1 MALDTEKGFKK
12 LFTTIALGEKGYH
25 QDYKR
30 VVALANKYEN
40 LITGDNVGELLKR
53 FTPRENETQFAQRVR
68 LTQLV
73 TPAISEKIMQPFY
86 KVSRI
91 DNVSKLIS
99 FESDNTETIEEKVK
113 VVEKSLKEFYG
124 DETLE
129 DYMESRLVELVF
141 TDPNSFIIIEF
152 EDFDNET
159 KKAKPF
165 PYEVSSREAIN
176 YKYINNVLEYLVV
189 KKDINYTVLQKDETV
204 LKEAGF
210 EYRLYLNDT
219 VIKLVQIDPNIN
231 SFIEAERFNTELLIG
246 DDIPNIKIGTDVF
259 SIVIAEPLGGE
270 VQAIRVG
277 YKRDITTKGRTY
289 LSPLHPAV
297 GRMMKTVKSIS
308 ELDLTTTLHT
318 FPQKLQYVQSCKGE
332 ESDVCRD
339 GYNRKQEQCKACN
352 GSGVVIHTSAADA
365 ITLPLP
371 KDKEEMLDLDKLL
384 IYKAPPVDLIKW
396 QDEYVEKLERKSLTD
411 VFVSESLNQITKTQT
426 ATEKELDMESIY
438 DTLLPFANKYSAIYR
453 KIVKMVSIFTDNENA
468 IIIHAF
474 PKDFKLKTEKALL
487 EDLKAAKE
495 ADAPTFLKTEI
506 ENDIAVKVYAD
517 NPHKMRQYEVKQQHI
532 PFSGKTPEEITI
544 SINMGLTTKFDKIL
558 YANFDSIITEIDQ
571 EEIKEGND
579 FYLKPYDERVEI
591 IKEKVE
597 DYIKRIDGEQST
609 ASMFGADQSGEK
621 VDVVAVEE

>member
-1 MALDTEKGFKK
+1 MALDIETGFKK
-12 LFTTIALGEKGYH
+12 LFRTIALGEKGYH
-25 QDYKR
+25 QDYAR
-30 VVALANKYEN
+30 VVKLADQYEH
-40 LITGDNVGELLKR
+40 LITGDDAGKLLHQ
-53 FTPRENETQFAQRVR
+53 FTPRENKTQFKQRVR

-91 DNVSKLIS
+91 DNVSKLIT
-99 FESDNTETIEEKVK
+99 FESDNTEAIEKKVA
-113 VVEKSLKEFYG
+113 VVEESLKGFYG

-129 DYMESRLVELVF
+129 DFMETRLVELVF
-141 TDPNSFIIIEF
+141 TDPNSFLIVEF
-152 EDFDNET
+152 DEFDNET
-159 KKAKPF
+159 GRAKPF
-165 PYEVSSREAIN
+165 PYEVSSKEAIN
-176 YKYINNVLEYLVV
+176 YKYKNNVLQYLIVR
-189 KKDINYTVLQKDETV
+189 KDINYLVLQKDATV
-204 LKEAGF
+204 LKESGY
-210 EYRLYLNDT
+210 EYRLYLNNQ
-219 VIKLVQIDPNIN
+219 VLKLVQIDAN
-231 SFIEAERFNTELLIG
+231 SNAFIEAERFNTELINEAI
-246 DDIPNIKIGTDVF
+246 IPNIKIGTDVF
-259 SIVIAEPLGGE
+259 KITLAEPLGGE

-289 LSPLHPAV
+289 LSPLQPAV
-297 GRMMKTVKSIS
+297 PRMMKTVKSVS

-318 FPQKLQYVQSCKGE
+318 FPQKLQYVQACKGE
-332 ESDVCRD
+332 ADDVCRD
-339 GYNRKQEQCKACN
+339 GFNRKQAKCKACS

-438 DTLLPFANKYSAIYR
+438 DTLLPFANKYSAIY
-453 KIVKMVSIFTDNENA
+453 KKVVKMIAAFTDNENA
-468 IIIHAF
+468 IIIHSF

-487 EDLKAAKE
+487 ADLKAAKD

-517 NPHKMRQYEVKQQHI
+517 QPHKMRVYEVKQQHI

-544 SINMGLTTKFDKIL
+544 SINMGLTTQFDKIL
-558 YANFDSIITEIDQ
+558 YANFDSILTDIDQ
-571 EEIKEGND
+571 EQLKSSKD
-579 FYLKPYDERVEI
+579 FYLMPYDDRVEI
-591 IKEKVE
+591 IKAKVA
-597 DYIKRIDGEQST
+597 DYIKIIDGERT
-609 ASMFGADQSGEK
+609 DASMFGADPVAPK